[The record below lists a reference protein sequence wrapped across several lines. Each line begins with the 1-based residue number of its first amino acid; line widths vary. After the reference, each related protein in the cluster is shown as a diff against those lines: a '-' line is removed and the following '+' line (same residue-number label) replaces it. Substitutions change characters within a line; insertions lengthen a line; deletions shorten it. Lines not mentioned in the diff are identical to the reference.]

1 VLVTSLQS
9 EKLLGLQADIM
20 TGILPMSSVTKHHFK
35 GKVSWCNCSM
45 VYFPSICMFC
55 MVHLTRC
62 VLIFYMQV
70 ILIVEILIR
79 KCGFDAIDLVTPE
92 KYKEFVR
99 SVEEVRFP

>member
-1 VLVTSLQS
+1 
-9 EKLLGLQADIM
+9 
-20 TGILPMSSVTKHHFK
+20 
-35 GKVSWCNCSM
+35 
-45 VYFPSICMFC
+45 MFC

-92 KYKEFVR
+92 KYKEFVG

>member
-1 VLVTSLQS
+1 MQLFHGSLSIHLYVLYGALN
-9 EKLLGLQADIM
+9 KMCFDI
-20 TGILPMSSVTKHHFK
+20 F
-35 GKVSWCNCSM
+35 
-45 VYFPSICMFC
+45 
-55 MVHLTRC
+55 
-62 VLIFYMQV
+62 MQV